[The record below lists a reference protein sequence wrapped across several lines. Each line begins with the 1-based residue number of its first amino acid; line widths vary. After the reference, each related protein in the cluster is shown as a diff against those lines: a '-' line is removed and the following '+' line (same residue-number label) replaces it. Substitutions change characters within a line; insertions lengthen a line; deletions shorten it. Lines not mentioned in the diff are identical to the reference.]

1 MASATGSFRF
11 LTKKSVSNM
20 ILTLYEGFF
29 QINFRWLFK
38 VIFLLRADYQA
49 QIETQLSNKKF
60 ITIMASATGSFCFL
74 TKKKVFITWFW
85 LFTRGFFKTISDDF
99 SKWYFCFNF
108 LGVLKWTIF
117 AKNDVSAGDGHY
129 RLYQCVFENYILA
142 FIPRLKLLHFSAF
155 FTFFLVPKLSEI
167 AISSIKKVKSDIFFL
182 IVIFFF

>member
-1 MASATGSFRF
+1 MPTLSFFWITFTKKNIRADYQPQIETQFSNKKFVTIMASATGSFRF

-38 VIFLLRADYQA
+38 VIFLLRTDYQA

-99 SKWYFCFNF
+99 SKWYFLSTFIYYQNYE
-108 LGVLKWTIF
+108 IF
-117 AKNDVSAGDGHY
+117 QKNTKYAANG
-129 RLYQCVFENYILA
+129 A
-142 FIPRLKLLHFSAF
+142 
-155 FTFFLVPKLSEI
+155 
-167 AISSIKKVKSDIFFL
+167 
-182 IVIFFF
+182 

>member
-38 VIFLLRADYQA
+38 VVFLLRADYQA

-117 AKNDVSAGDGHY
+117 AKNDVSAGDGA
-129 RLYQCVFENYILA
+129 LSSLPVCFW
-142 FIPRLKLLHFSAF
+142 KLHFSFHSAIEIVAF
-155 FTFFLVPKLSEI
+155 FGFFHFFSRSQIIRNCNFFNKKSE
-167 AISSIKKVKSDIFFL
+167 KWYFFL

>member
-74 TKKKVFITWFW
+74 TKKVFITWFW
-85 LFTRGFFKTISDDF
+85 LSTRGFFKTISDDF
-99 SKWYFCFNF
+99 SKWYFFPHLYTIKIMKFSKKTQNTLRTELSRFTRVFLNF
-108 LGVLKWTIF
+108 GNSLSFRGWNCSIFLFFSLFFSFPKCLK
-117 AKNDVSAGDGHY
+117 
-129 RLYQCVFENYILA
+129 
-142 FIPRLKLLHFSAF
+142 
-155 FTFFLVPKLSEI
+155 
-167 AISSIKKVKSDIFFL
+167 
-182 IVIFFF
+182 